1 MNINDVNNPL
11 ISGDLSKGKRISEK
25 RETDRTDKTT
35 GRIRTQQESDVQT
48 SQVRDTFESTE
59 NRKLAADVKK
69 MIDGNEPAPREEA
82 VSRDRAEIEQVN
94 KGGPIAMADFTIT
107 NDSSVAALREQ
118 TAAVIKELESG
129 KTLPPG
135 H

>member
-48 SQVRDTFESTE
+48 SQVRDTYESTE
-59 NRKLAADVKK
+59 NRKLAADVTK
-69 MIDGNEPAPREEA
+69 MIDGSEPAPREEA
-82 VSRDRAEIEQVN
+82 VSRAKERIQTGYYNSPEFLDRLASTLV
-94 KGGPIAMADFTIT
+94 GT
-107 NDSSVAALREQ
+107 SVTRL
-118 TAAVIKELESG
+118 
-129 KTLPPG
+129 
-135 H
+135 

>member
-48 SQVRDTFESTE
+48 SQVRDTFESTDT
-59 NRKLAADVKK
+59 RKLAAELTK
-69 MIDGNEPAPREEA
+69 MAESSETEPREEA
-82 VSRDRAEIEQVN
+82 VSRAKERIQTGYYNSPEFLDRLA
-94 KGGPIAMADFTIT
+94 
-107 NDSSVAALREQ
+107 S
-118 TAAVIKELESG
+118 
-129 KTLPPG
+129 TLVG
-135 H
+135 TGVTRL